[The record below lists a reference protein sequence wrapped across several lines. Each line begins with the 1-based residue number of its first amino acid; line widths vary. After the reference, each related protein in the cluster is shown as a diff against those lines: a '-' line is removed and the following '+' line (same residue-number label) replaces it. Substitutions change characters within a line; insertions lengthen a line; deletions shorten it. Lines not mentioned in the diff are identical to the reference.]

1 MATTSARFRVVPPHG
16 ATAAHPKGT
25 RHTRHSGGRRV
36 TKRNVRRAS
45 AVADAADTTSEA
57 TRVVRLENGPGGATL
72 HLVGVSHVLV
82 DDTVRDVQT
91 LMRDLRPDAVVLELC
106 AERAPAAMTAAMAG
120 VSPNDLPLPAVIP
133 RAVRIEGLPK
143 RPLPNASELELLS
156 LLTAK
161 AGAVVTPADLVRDRN
176 TLLSRGIFG
185 NVHVD
190 VEDDDE
196 FVSKETNTKP
206 MYCARRD
213 DGKGK
218 GDEKKETIPQIYE
231 VANANALV
239 FRVEADP
246 NAAVTADVRF
256 SWGRNARRAFG
267 DRDAVEGR
275 IVTGALELL
284 EDREEETTRDT
295 TSDKTSDDAEEGD
308 DEDDYE
314 DDETSELWE
323 GVALRLALQASAKS
337 ACPGARIKITS
348 VPSLLPTDVDEGG
361 VVWVSVSVDNERTFP
376 PIVGMQRDGDEDGD
390 ENASEENQNENQ
402 TKEVPFALAARA
414 LRAARAAFATPN
426 TTPAARAYLVAS
438 ELALEIVT
446 IRLDQKSPA
455 GFETVAAL
463 VHAMAGGVGVV
474 VLGDVLVSETLSRL
488 VGAVESNETAGK
500 TTGTKFAAFKQL
512 LEATTRTVFSRPER
526 LKQDVEEALK
536 ALGDAG
542 EQDPTTTN
550 EKSQDEAQ
558 TALLDALVSR
568 RDDSLFAATWR
579 VAGGDDL
586 QVSDASKTPAYVR
599 SSTNGDDRDAPSTY
613 SFASDWKFGENNKV
627 VVAVVGAAHLEGI
640 AARWRRETAR
650 KVEGT

>member
-1 MATTSARFRVVPPHG
+1 M
-16 ATAAHPKGT
+16 
-25 RHTRHSGGRRV
+25 
-36 TKRNVRRAS
+36 
-45 AVADAADTTSEA
+45 
-57 TRVVRLENGPGGATL
+57 
-72 HLVGVSHVLV
+72 
-82 DDTVRDVQT
+82 
-91 LMRDLRPDAVVLELC
+91 
-106 AERAPAAMTAAMAG
+106 
-120 VSPNDLPLPAVIP
+120 
-133 RAVRIEGLPK
+133 
-143 RPLPNASELELLS
+143 
-156 LLTAK
+156 
-161 AGAVVTPADLVRDRN
+161 
-176 TLLSRGIFG
+176 
-185 NVHVD
+185 
-190 VEDDDE
+190 
-196 FVSKETNTKP
+196 
-206 MYCARRD
+206 
-213 DGKGK
+213 
-218 GDEKKETIPQIYE
+218 
-231 VANANALV
+231 
-239 FRVEADP
+239 
-246 NAAVTADVRF
+246 
-256 SWGRNARRAFG
+256 
-267 DRDAVEGR
+267 
-275 IVTGALELL
+275 
-284 EDREEETTRDT
+284 
-295 TSDKTSDDAEEGD
+295 
-308 DEDDYE
+308 
-314 DDETSELWE
+314 
-323 GVALRLALQASAKS
+323 
-337 ACPGARIKITS
+337 
-348 VPSLLPTDVDEGG
+348 
-361 VVWVSVSVDNERTFP
+361 WVSVSVDNERTFP

-390 ENASEENQNENQ
+390 ENASEENENENQ

-488 VGAVESNETAGK
+488 VGAVESNETAGR

-640 AARWRRETAR
+640 AARWRREAAR